1 MAEAVHCLYCFDVLA
16 SHLHRTSCPDPSF
29 PADASFPLFVTWNKQ
44 NRSGH
49 LDLRGCI
56 GVPGTLPEAARHD
69 LTRRVRACPGCLSP
83 LPITSLK
90 TYALNSALKDRRFS
104 PIDARELPHLHCTVS
119 LLTSFEVA
127 CSLDDW
133 TIGPHGVMIDYVD
146 PTNQVPRT
154 TELSRLGRLGPVLLR
169 VPPVRRAPQ
178 HRRTRLPPQARSAVY
193 LPDVIPEQG
202 WTKAETVDSL
212 VRKSGY
218 TGQAAALGSRALV
231 LQLGSHTPARGA
243 RASHPPDPAHTVR
256 RPCTPPRSERGPWH
270 RSGLGTAQLLPP
282 LPRTD
287 QREPPRRHQADA
299 LPEHDVHRQLRHV
312 VLHARP
318 RGVVSCL
325 RPCRAA
331 AWKGIGDVRA
341 PHVIW
346 AIYIQTHVNVRG
358 ISPRA
363 SAHN

>member
-16 SHLHRTSCPDPSF
+16 SHLHRTSCPDPPF

-154 TELSRLGRLGPVLLR
+154 TELSRLGRLGRVLLR

-218 TGQAAALGSRALV
+218 TGQAAALGSRAL
-231 LQLGSHTPARGA
+231 GSHTPARGA

-256 RPCTPPRSERGPWH
+256 RPCTPAAVRARSVASQWPRH
-270 RSGLGTAQLLPP
+270 RSAAPP
-282 LPRTD
+282 
-287 QREPPRRHQADA
+287 A
-299 LPEHDVHRQLRHV
+299 
-312 VLHARP
+312 
-318 RGVVSCL
+318 
-325 RPCRAA
+325 
-331 AWKGIGDVRA
+331 A
-341 PHVIW
+341 PHRS
-346 AIYIQTHVNVRG
+346 A
-358 ISPRA
+358 RA
-363 SAHN
+363 SAPASS

>member
-1 MAEAVHCLYCFDVLA
+1 MCITVFRLTVPRFLQRHQAAHVCPRRGRIMAEAVHCLYCFDVLA
-16 SHLHRTSCPDPSF
+16 SHLHRTSCPDPPF

-154 TELSRLGRLGPVLLR
+154 TELSWLGHVRSRAPSRAAGPPRAPPQAHPAATAGAQCRLPSRRHPRAGLDQGGDRRLPRAQVGLHWPGGRPRQPRARQPHPSARRAR
-169 VPPVRRAPQ
+169 VPPSRSRPHRQAALHPAAVR
-178 HRRTRLPPQARSAVY
+178 ARSMASQW
-193 LPDVIPEQG
+193 PRHR
-202 WTKAETVDSL
+202 S
-212 VRKSGY
+212 
-218 TGQAAALGSRALV
+218 AAP
-231 LQLGSHTPARGA
+231 PAAPHRSA
-243 RASHPPDPAHTVR
+243 RASAPA
-256 RPCTPPRSERGPWH
+256 S
-270 RSGLGTAQLLPP
+270 S
-282 LPRTD
+282 
-287 QREPPRRHQADA
+287 
-299 LPEHDVHRQLRHV
+299 
-312 VLHARP
+312 
-318 RGVVSCL
+318 
-325 RPCRAA
+325 
-331 AWKGIGDVRA
+331 
-341 PHVIW
+341 
-346 AIYIQTHVNVRG
+346 
-358 ISPRA
+358 
-363 SAHN
+363 

>member
-16 SHLHRTSCPDPSF
+16 SHLHRTSCPDPPF

-146 PTNQVPRT
+146 PTNQVPRAT
-154 TELSRLGRLGPVLLR
+154 QLSRLGRLGPVLLR

-218 TGQAAALGSRALV
+218 TGQAAALGSRAL
-231 LQLGSHTPARGA
+231 GSHTPARGG
-243 RASHPPDPAHTVR
+243 RASHPPDPAHTAR
-256 RPCTPPRSERGPWH
+256 RPCTPCRGPSAV
-270 RSGLGTAQLLPP
+270 RGIAVASAPLSCSPRCPALLPP
-282 LPRTD
+282 YP
-287 QREPPRRHQADA
+287 
-299 LPEHDVHRQLRHV
+299 HRS
-312 VLHARP
+312 ARA
-318 RGVVSCL
+318 C
-325 RPCRAA
+325 
-331 AWKGIGDVRA
+331 A
-341 PHVIW
+341 P
-346 AIYIQTHVNVRG
+346 
-358 ISPRA
+358 A
-363 SAHN
+363 SS

>member
-29 PADASFPLFVTWNKQ
+29 PAGASFPLFVTWNKQ

-146 PTNQVPRT
+146 PTNQVPR
-154 TELSRLGRLGPVLLR
+154 
-169 VPPVRRAPQ
+169 A
-178 HRRTRLPPQARSAVY
+178 
-193 LPDVIPEQG
+193 
-202 WTKAETVDSL
+202 
-212 VRKSGY
+212 
-218 TGQAAALGSRALV
+218 
-231 LQLGSHTPARGA
+231 
-243 RASHPPDPAHTVR
+243 
-256 RPCTPPRSERGPWH
+256 
-270 RSGLGTAQLLPP
+270 
-282 LPRTD
+282 PRTS
-287 QREPPRRHQADA
+287 
-299 LPEHDVHRQLRHV
+299 L
-312 VLHARP
+312 
-318 RGVVSCL
+318 G
-325 RPCRAA
+325 
-331 AWKGIGDVRA
+331 
-341 PHVIW
+341 
-346 AIYIQTHVNVRG
+346 
-358 ISPRA
+358 
-363 SAHN
+363 